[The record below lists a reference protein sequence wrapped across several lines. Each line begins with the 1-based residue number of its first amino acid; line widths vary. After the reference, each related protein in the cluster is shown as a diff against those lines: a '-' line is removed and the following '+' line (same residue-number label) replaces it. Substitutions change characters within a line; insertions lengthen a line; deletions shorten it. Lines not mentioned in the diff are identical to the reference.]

1 MKNISDKGKTPINVQ
16 FEYINDNDILVLSKE
31 YKIYI
36 SLLENTEFEANK
48 EKIIKNS
55 NFKTEKERSYYHMFN
70 KSNNKFLIQ
79 NSDFL
84 PYIKTNSPI
93 ILINCY
99 TYAGQIIDKIKEE
112 FQNVNLLKENSLAI
126 IEIQKKEMELVLS
139 NLENNLQI
147 DMFADE
153 FIFKNGIE
161 YLVTITTFLPI
172 NMDRNYY
179 RISFKF
185 RKIKKNDGN
194 IRKYALAAIDKLL
207 SFQNAF
213 DFFEKKAILL
223 SNLYDS
229 FIENKE
235 INCAYLFFDIIV
247 KLIGI
252 NEEKTMDLIEKMNE
266 NFFNKIINYLSD
278 ENKEDNIKS
287 HTLLFI
293 NMILNFSKSDKHLN
307 LIIFLT
313 NAGIFEKLDKIIK
326 FKELEF
332 LEQVNLFEFT
342 VQKILN
348 ETDKD
353 NDNYNNI
360 KKKYDIFVENKQIY
374 HIQNLIKSTQIEEIK
389 QSAIDELNDLIK
401 NNNMYMF
408 YESFMKNEN
417 IELVNSYYDYIIVL
431 LESKKEKEEI
441 IINFVNSARKYAEKT
456 NKKEFSEIINYLSK
470 ENKNDL
476 KSHTLLFINKII
488 SFSSLEKQL
497 EIISIFVEDGILD
510 LLIKIGLPMNNEIF
524 LSQIKIF
531 DDSIEKI
538 LNNSNKE
545 DNNYKLIKCKFD
557 IYIETKLYNN
567 IKELILKIHN
577 YKEEK
582 QANPFE
588 IELVNL
594 IKGKEGYN
602 ILYKIFMENNDNNI
616 AFSFFDIF
624 IKIFGENIMPF
635 IEIAKKYAEK
645 NNSKIFNKIIDYT
658 SEKNTNNF
666 LKGIAMQFS
675 NLIINYTKEDKQ
687 YEILSEYEQNGIFE
701 NLDKLINNKDTLII
715 TQMKFFLNTVK
726 KILDKSKE
734 KDEKYDII
742 NKKYNKIL
750 EAQKFYKKTIDDF
763 VIIEN

>member
-161 YLVTITTFLPI
+161 YLVTI
-172 NMDRNYY
+172 
-179 RISFKF
+179 
-185 RKIKKNDGN
+185 IKKNDGN

-417 IELVNSYYDYIIVL
+417 IELVNSYYDYIILL

-476 KSHTLLFINKII
+476 KSDTLLFINKII

-687 YEILSEYEQNGIFE
+687 YDILSEYEQNGIFE

>member
-161 YLVTITTFLPI
+161 YLVTI
-172 NMDRNYY
+172 
-179 RISFKF
+179 
-185 RKIKKNDGN
+185 IKKNDGN

-624 IKIFGENIMPF
+624 IKIFGENIMAF

>member
-112 FQNVNLLKENSLAI
+112 FQNVNLLKENTLAI

-161 YLVTITTFLPI
+161 YLVTI
-172 NMDRNYY
+172 
-179 RISFKF
+179 
-185 RKIKKNDGN
+185 IKKNDGN

-389 QSAIDELNDLIK
+389 QSAIDELNDLLK

-417 IELVNSYYDYIIVL
+417 IELVNSYYDYIILL

-476 KSHTLLFINKII
+476 KSDTLLFINKII

-687 YEILSEYEQNGIFE
+687 YDILSEYEQNGIFE